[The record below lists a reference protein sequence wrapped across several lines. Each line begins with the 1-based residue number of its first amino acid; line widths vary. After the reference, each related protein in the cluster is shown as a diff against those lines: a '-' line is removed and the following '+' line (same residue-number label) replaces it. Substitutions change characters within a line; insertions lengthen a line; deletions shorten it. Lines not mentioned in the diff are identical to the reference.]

1 MNSSQVASRESTV
14 APNGSLGEPGDRLHE
29 NQLGPCVGTS
39 DGTRRPAGVAATG
52 KTALA
57 VPLDNGQAPACLT
70 YSPFI
75 RANARL
81 RGHPSSQSAD
91 PAGESLQVSA
101 HIGIVD
107 QNRWGRGHR
116 QGVRGSNPLSST
128 RVWMFEP
135 RPRLWPGICTSVA
148 RRRAPGWPGPTQR
161 ARRTLRPSTY
171 QRCHTNA
178 PARSA
183 GSDQIRVIGPL
194 ARFRGF

>member
-39 DGTRRPAGVAATG
+39 DGTRRPAGVAPAG
-52 KTALA
+52 ETALA
-57 VPLDNGQAPACLT
+57 VPFDNGQAPACLT

-116 QGVRGSNPLSST
+116 QGVAGSNPVSPTEPMWCFRRSAAFSGD
-128 RVWMFEP
+128 RVEELGTGSQRVRVLMCDLEAASVPVGPHEP
-135 RPRLWPGICTSVA
+135 YE
-148 RRRAPGWPGPTQR
+148 RRACLDGAGQFGGPM
-161 ARRTLRPSTY
+161 TL
-171 QRCHTNA
+171 
-178 PARSA
+178 
-183 GSDQIRVIGPL
+183 
-194 ARFRGF
+194 

>member
-39 DGTRRPAGVAATG
+39 DGTRRPAGVAPAG
-52 KTALA
+52 ETALA
-57 VPLDNGQAPACLT
+57 VPFDNGQAPACLT

-116 QGVRGSNPLSST
+116 QGVAGSNPVSPT
-128 RVWMFEP
+128 EKTAGHGAIAVTP
-135 RPRLWPGICTSVA
+135 R
-148 RRRAPGWPGPTQR
+148 
-161 ARRTLRPSTY
+161 
-171 QRCHTNA
+171 
-178 PARSA
+178 
-183 GSDQIRVIGPL
+183 
-194 ARFRGF
+194 RFRVASRTPTRTPTGCPRDN

>member
-29 NQLGPCVGTS
+29 NQLGHCVGTS
-39 DGTRRPAGVAATG
+39 DGTRRPAGVAPAG
-52 KTALA
+52 ETALA
-57 VPLDNGQAPACLT
+57 VPFDNGQAPACLT

-116 QGVRGSNPLSST
+116 QGVVGSNSVAPGSRQWPGCGQPGLASVW
-128 RVWMFEP
+128 RVTLHQQRRLHPHTHCLRDDRAEQQGGAQSRFAWSEAVFEP
-135 RPRLWPGICTSVA
+135 RG
-148 RRRAPGWPGPTQR
+148 
-161 ARRTLRPSTY
+161 
-171 QRCHTNA
+171 
-178 PARSA
+178 RSDA
-183 GSDQIRVIGPL
+183 MG
-194 ARFRGF
+194 